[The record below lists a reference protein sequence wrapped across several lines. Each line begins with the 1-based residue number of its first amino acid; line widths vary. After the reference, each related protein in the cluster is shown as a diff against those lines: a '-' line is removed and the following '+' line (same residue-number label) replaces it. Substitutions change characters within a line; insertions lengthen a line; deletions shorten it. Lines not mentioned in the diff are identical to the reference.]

1 MIAVL
6 SAAFLIA
13 LSFIFLMQKKQLAQL
28 QALMVGATVGPGCVV
43 AEAVALVLLAVAIVI
58 AHLSGLV

>member
-13 LSFIFLMQKKQLAQL
+13 LSFIFLLQKKQLAQL
-28 QALMVGATVGPGCVV
+28 QALMVGATVAPGCVV

>member
-6 SAAFLIA
+6 SAAFLVA
-13 LSFIFLMQKKQLAQL
+13 LAFVVLMQKKQLAQL
-28 QALMVGATVGPGCVV
+28 QALMVGATVAPGCVV

-58 AHLSGLV
+58 AHLSGVV